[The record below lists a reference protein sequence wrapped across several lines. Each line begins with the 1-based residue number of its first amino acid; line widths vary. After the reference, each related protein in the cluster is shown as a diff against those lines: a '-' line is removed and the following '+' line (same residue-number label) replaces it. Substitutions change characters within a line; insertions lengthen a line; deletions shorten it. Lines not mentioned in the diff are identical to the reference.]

1 MTKKEL
7 LNHVYEKYNLTSED
21 VFKHSQGWVIFT
33 RSGVEKIQAVDN
45 ITVTY
50 DVVVMEREYAVIKAK
65 TTKVETFGS
74 ASIGGFGV
82 GTTKSHYIAEMA
94 EKRALSRAILKHTGM
109 YQHGAFGEDEADDF
123 ADDRQHVPGNIFSR
137 AMSAVMKGEIAADE
151 AIKSIQEKYAIGESQ
166 IHALKTVKVTKTEE

>member
-50 DVVVMEREYAVIKAK
+50 EVVVIEREYAVIKAK
-65 TTKVETFGS
+65 TT
-74 ASIGGFGV
+74 
-82 GTTKSHYIAEMA
+82 
-94 EKRALSRAILKHTGM
+94 L
-109 YQHGAFGEDEADDF
+109 EDF
-123 ADDRQHVPGNIFSR
+123 
-137 AMSAVMKGEIAADE
+137 
-151 AIKSIQEKYAIGESQ
+151 
-166 IHALKTVKVTKTEE
+166 